1 MTYKNSVVFAS
12 AYRTSVLFTY
22 DAKDPT
28 YTLAPTVGWTA
39 IEMSAGIVS
48 ACLPTML
55 PIINHFLAIFG
66 FKSGRTTATNS
77 EGCSNGGFKPNSRT
91 NNTRSS
97 TNFERLSDD
106 ADTDTNRDRKALSV
120 ISESDL
126 RPDAPKSAY
135 QYAVHTVHGDDRDG
149 SADDVPLRSIRVQT
163 AIEHSAAKM

>member
-1 MTYKNSVVFAS
+1 MVFAS

-22 DAKDPT
+22 DTSDPS

-55 PIINHFLAIFG
+55 PLINHVMGLCG
-66 FKSGRTTATNS
+66 LRTNDTTLSRSGDASNMGIRQSRRTT
-77 EGCSNGGFKPNSRT
+77 
-91 NNTRSS
+91 NNRSS
-97 TNFERLSDD
+97 TNFERLSDELD
-106 ADTDTNRDRKALSV
+106 GQGKEATPSS

-126 RPDAPKSAY
+126 RPDAPKDSY
-135 QYAVHTVHGDDRDG
+135 RYAVHTVTGHDRDESGDDI
-149 SADDVPLRSIRVQT
+149 PLRGIRVQT